1 MGIRTDLLVTE
12 EIAESSDLR
21 ATPFEFERAKRVEAA
36 LSILEGKWKIVVLNR
51 LHILHVDTT
60 FLRRP
65 RINHLQTARTT
76 DFLNIQQTRGL
87 APAVVPLAISPVIKS
102 SSEAVACFR
111 LSWRPF

>member
-36 LSILEGKWKIVVLNR
+36 LSILEGKWKIVILNR

-60 FLRRP
+60 FLIHNSFHP
-65 RINHLQTARTT
+65 RKTVQEQRLPY
-76 DFLNIQQTRGL
+76 TRNKNASL
-87 APAVVPLAISPVIKS
+87 LLEVALEI
-102 SSEAVACFR
+102 AVA
-111 LSWRPF
+111 